1 MVDKKNIKGRV
12 FNITLNDK
20 TIQKGWY
27 LIVTDTGQEY
37 LVQRNCSLSIKRSFN
52 IYQTKYQFIRH
63 TMEPRQNRVKNYST
77 VGIVVLLS
85 AVTRMIIPIEFWFGP
100 TNTGM
105 NLYQGSLNLLILILT
120 VFISFLYVFVYRKLK
135 LKFYLEKRK
144 SFLKRIGRVRA
155 LTPLKTTKEGNSFW

>member
-27 LIVTDTGQEY
+27 LIVTDTGKEY
-37 LVQRNCSLSIKRSFN
+37 LVQRNCSLSIKMSFN

-77 VGIVVLLS
+77 IGIVVLLS